1 MQNHFTVEVSD
12 AELRWSRKQASIEA
26 DAHLDGTYVMR
37 TSLVAEDLG
46 E

>member
-1 MQNHFTVEVSD
+1 MQNHFMIVVSD
-12 AELRWSRKQASIEA
+12 AEVRRSRKQASIEA
-26 DAHLDGTYVMR
+26 DVQLDGAFVAR